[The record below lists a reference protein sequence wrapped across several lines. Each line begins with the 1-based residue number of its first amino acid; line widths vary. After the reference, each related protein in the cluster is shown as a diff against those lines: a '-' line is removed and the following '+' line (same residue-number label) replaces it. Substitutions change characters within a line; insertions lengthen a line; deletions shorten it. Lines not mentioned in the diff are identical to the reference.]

1 MEGSEGS
8 LAERWFVKA
17 LGHPVRVQILELLN
31 EREASPTEL
40 RRRLGGTL
48 NLINYH
54 LNVLRECECV
64 EISRTEPVKGAVKH
78 FYRAVPRPFLA
89 PEDLRDVP
97 ASIRGGAAE
106 ASLRG
111 FWRIFRHAAQ
121 AGAIDREETILTWMS
136 LALDET
142 GRNEVAELTAAHL
155 SSCQRIAAESKQ
167 RAAEEGAALRPAIVA
182 HASFEAAGGGNR
194 PSG

>member
-1 MEGSEGS
+1 MEESEGS
-8 LAERWFVKA
+8 LAEGWFVKA

-40 RRRLGGTL
+40 KRRLGGTL
-48 NLINYH
+48 NLITYH

-78 FYRAVPRPFLA
+78 FYRAVPKPFLP

-106 ASLRG
+106 VSLES
-111 FWRIFRHAAQ
+111 FWRILRNAAE
-121 AGAIDREETILTWMS
+121 AGAIDREETILTWVS

-142 GRNEVAELTAAHL
+142 GRNEVAELTAEHL
-155 SSCQRIAAESKQ
+155 DSCRRIAQESKE
-167 RAAEEGAALRPAIVA
+167 RAAQDESSLQPVVVGLAN
-182 HASFEAAGGGNR
+182 FEAAGGTDR
-194 PSG
+194 

>member
-8 LAERWFVKA
+8 LAESWFVKA

-31 EREASPTEL
+31 EREASPTEMK
-40 RRRLGGTL
+40 RRLGGTL

-54 LNVLRECECV
+54 LAVLRGCECV

-78 FYRAVPRPFLA
+78 FYRAVPRPFLP
-89 PEDLRDVP
+89 PEDLCDVP

-106 ASLRG
+106 LSLQG
-111 FWRIFRHAAQ
+111 LCRILRNA
-121 AGAIDREETILTWMS
+121 AGAGTIDREEPILTWIG

-142 GRNEVAELTAAHL
+142 GRDEVAELTAEHL
-155 SSCQRIAAESKQ
+155 SSCRRIAAESKE
-167 RAAEEGAALRPAIVA
+167 RAAREGAPLRSLVVAL
-182 HASFEAAGGGNR
+182 ASFDAAGG
-194 PSG
+194 S